1 MSQDY
6 RELAVWKKAVA
17 LGRSVR
23 TLTEEYRIDVSA
35 NVIIRGLHGATAE
48 LPVCII
54 VGCTDSDAE
63 RLAQTIRHAYDHA
76 HRIEYLLFLSLL
88 WDYLPYSNLL
98 PLMRTAR
105 QIKALLAGHLQ
116 ELRKGGC
123 R

>member
-6 RELAVWKKAVA
+6 RELAVWQKAVA
-17 LGRSVR
+17 LGKSVR
-23 TLTEEYRIDVSA
+23 ILTEEYRLEMSA
-35 NVIIRGLHGATAE
+35 NVIVRALHEATAE

-54 VGCTDSDAE
+54 VGCTNRDAE
-63 RLAQTIRHAYDHA
+63 RLAQAIRIAYDHA

-88 WDYLPYSNLL
+88 WDYLPYGSLQ
-98 PLMRTAR
+98 PLMRTTR
-105 QIKALLAGHLQ
+105 HIKALLAANLQ

>member
-1 MSQDY
+1 M
-6 RELAVWKKAVA
+6 EM
-17 LGRSVR
+17 
-23 TLTEEYRIDVSA
+23 SA
-35 NVIIRGLHGATAE
+35 NVIIRGLHEATAE

-54 VGCTDSDAE
+54 VGCTNRDAE
-63 RLAQTIRHAYDHA
+63 RLAQAIRIAYDHA

-88 WDYLPYSNLL
+88 WDYLPYGGLR

>member
-6 RELAVWKKAVA
+6 RELAVWQKAVA
-17 LGRSVR
+17 LGKSVR
-23 TLTEEYRIDVSA
+23 ILTEEYRLEMSA
-35 NVIIRGLHGATAE
+35 NVIVRALHEATAE

-54 VGCTDSDAE
+54 VGCTNRDAE
-63 RLAQTIRHAYDHA
+63 RLTQTIRIAYDHA